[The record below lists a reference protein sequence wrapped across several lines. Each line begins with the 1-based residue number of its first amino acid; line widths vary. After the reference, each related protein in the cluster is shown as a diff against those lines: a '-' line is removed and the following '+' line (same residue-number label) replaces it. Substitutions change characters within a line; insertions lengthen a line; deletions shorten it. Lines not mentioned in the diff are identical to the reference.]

1 MSLNV
6 SEMFGICIKIC
17 CIILKVNKFF
27 LIEVLR
33 CFFESVF
40 NFRISKMIFINI
52 IRWFFLGR
60 FIFIIFILI
69 CLFEYI

>member
-40 NFRISKMIFINI
+40 NF
-52 IRWFFLGR
+52 
-60 FIFIIFILI
+60 
-69 CLFEYI
+69 

>member
-1 MSLNV
+1 MSLNI
-6 SEMFGICIKIC
+6 SEMFGICIKIS

-40 NFRISKMIFINI
+40 NF
-52 IRWFFLGR
+52 
-60 FIFIIFILI
+60 
-69 CLFEYI
+69 